1 MKFMN
6 GLGMFLF
13 AGTPTVLLFVE
24 YIRRGQ
30 VIWWLLLLTILC
42 NIVVM
47 ALTYSND
54 DKASVG

>member
-1 MKFMN
+1 
-6 GLGMFLF
+6 MFLF